1 MKTLNSPQAGC
12 RSLWNQRS
20 EICVCKFRLT
30 SGYNLWLTATKIM
43 WLRKS
48 PLGHCRYNRF
58 RLMFQSNWN
67 SLKAFSLF
75 YHCTLDRQPVHR
87 RLWKPT
93 FQNNCCRFYIDIR
106 ISACIISIKAL
117 GFFPVVRNK
126 CPKTS
131 IEQKDMI
138 PRHLIHQLSPLMYCA
153 IVNRYHL
160 FSGLFMLNL
169 K

>member
-12 RSLWNQRS
+12 RSLWNQMS

-48 PLGHCRYNRF
+48 PLGHCHYNRF

-67 SLKAFSLF
+67 SLKVFSLF

-93 FQNNCCRFYIDIR
+93 FQNNCCRLYIDIR

-117 GFFPVVRNK
+117 GFFSCSEEQMSQNINWAKRCDTPPLNS
-126 CPKTS
+126 S
-131 IEQKDMI
+131 IKPPDV
-138 PRHLIHQLSPLMYCA
+138 LC
-153 IVNRYHL
+153 NR
-160 FSGLFMLNL
+160 
-169 K
+169 

>member
-1 MKTLNSPQAGC
+1 MRKFYLPQSRC
-12 RSLWNQRS
+12 RSSWNQSS
-20 EICVCKFRLT
+20 EIYVGKFRLT

-48 PLGHCRYNRF
+48 PLVHCCYNRF
-58 RLMFQSNWN
+58 QLLFQLNWN
-67 SLKAFSLF
+67 SLKVFSLF
-75 YHCTLDRQPVHR
+75 YCCTLDRQPVHH

-106 ISACIISIKAL
+106 ISAWIISIKAL
-117 GFFPVVRNK
+117 GFFPVARNK

-131 IEQKDMI
+131 IAQKDMI
-138 PRHLIHQLSPLMYCA
+138 PRHLIHQLNPLMYCA
-153 IVNRYHL
+153 IINRYHL
-160 FSGLFMLNL
+160 IFGLFMLNL

>member
-117 GFFPVVRNK
+117 GFFPVARNK

-153 IVNRYHL
+153 IVNR
-160 FSGLFMLNL
+160 
-169 K
+169 